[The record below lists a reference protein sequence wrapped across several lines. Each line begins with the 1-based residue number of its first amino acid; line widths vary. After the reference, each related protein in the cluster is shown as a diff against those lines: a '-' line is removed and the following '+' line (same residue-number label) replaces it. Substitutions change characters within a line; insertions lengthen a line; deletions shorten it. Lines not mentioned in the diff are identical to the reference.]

1 MGVGGTNLTSPI
13 WACPYPH
20 PQGPA
25 SSPPLPSPG
34 RIRCVLVFSQGGR
47 TWGSPAPIIGG
58 PPRLQTLI
66 STSSSPW
73 ALGTGT
79 AGRAG
84 DRTQPRLLGGSH
96 VEHVEAVP
104 KPGDQSSISVLFP
117 KDDQGVLWWGLA
129 RGRRSGRGQVGGWS
143 LRRSQAGLYC
153 SALRFSG
160 SSARF
165 RPGGR
170 TPRQRRPP
178 CAPRRFRG
186 GEVSPGALR
195 RSRASGGYR

>member
-25 SSPPLPSPG
+25 SSPPLTSPG

-47 TWGSPAPIIGG
+47 TRGSPTPMIGG
-58 PPRLQTLI
+58 PPRLQTLM
-66 STSSSPW
+66 STSFSPW

-79 AGRAG
+79 AGITG

-104 KPGDQSSISVLFP
+104 KPGP
-117 KDDQGVLWWGLA
+117 
-129 RGRRSGRGQVGGWS
+129 
-143 LRRSQAGLYC
+143 
-153 SALRFSG
+153 
-160 SSARF
+160 
-165 RPGGR
+165 
-170 TPRQRRPP
+170 
-178 CAPRRFRG
+178 
-186 GEVSPGALR
+186 E
-195 RSRASGGYR
+195 